1 MSSADILII
10 AGTFLLAGAV
20 KGVVGMGLPTVALAL
35 LTVTIGLKDAI
46 ILMLVPSLLTNI
58 WQAISGGHVIKL
70 ISRLSGMLIAIIFG
84 VILGSY
90 IFQFSKISY
99 LSALLGVLISLYAA
113 FGFFSP
119 QRTLSTQTERFA
131 SPLVGLI
138 NGVLTGLTG
147 SFVVPSVPYLQSL
160 EMKRDEFIQSMGIIF
175 TISTLMLLIN
185 FSGYRLISFELG
197 LASTLAVLPAVIG
210 MIVGQNIRNRLS
222 DKVFRRVFLWSL
234 LIVGLFITYRSLI

>member
-1 MSSADILII
+1 MNSAEILII

-35 LTVTIGLKDAI
+35 LTMTVGLKDAI

-58 WQAISGGHVIKL
+58 WQAVSGGHVTKL

-90 IFQFSKISY
+90 IFQFSRISY
-99 LSALLGVLISLYAA
+99 LSALLGALISLYAA

-119 QRTLSTQTERFA
+119 QRMLSTQTERFA

-138 NGVLTGLTG
+138 NGLLTGLTG
-147 SFVVPSVPYLQSL
+147 SFVVPSVPYLQTL
-160 EMKRDEFIQSMGIIF
+160 DMKRDEFIQSMGIVF

-210 MIVGQNIRNRLS
+210 MIIGQNIRNRLS
-222 DKVFRRVFLWSL
+222 DTVFRRVFLWSL
-234 LIVGLFITYRSLI
+234 LIVGLFITYRSLN